1 MRNSTLYISLSAS
14 RNNFLSKRQMCCCP
28 SSLLLYW
35 RGSQSSQAAYTPPPR
50 LPPAVVSIHNELVPI
65 SPVRN
70 TTAAALLLLS
80 ECICTNTSCWKC
92 LHRARNVNSSEIY
105 IRSKLA
111 AAGDEVYYDVI
122 KIVLVWGELLQ
133 LHVSIIISQEHT
145 SQSAS
150 TYLLIPFDPIGK

>member
-1 MRNSTLYISLSAS
+1 MLLPLFFVAILAGFTVKSG
-14 RNNFLSKRQMCCCP
+14 C
-28 SSLLLYW
+28 SS
-35 RGSQSSQAAYTPPPR
+35 AYTHPHHVFPPR
-50 LPPAVVSIHNELVPI
+50 WYPSTMNLFQYHRFATPRL
-65 SPVRN
+65 
-70 TTAAALLLLS
+70 LLLLS

-111 AAGDEVYYDVI
+111 AGDEVYYDVI
-122 KIVLVWGELLQ
+122 KIVLVWGELLLQ